1 MAGLALATALP
12 YVRGVHTVVETN
24 AYLSAARDAGMDEEE
39 REAVVDIL
47 AANPEAGAIMP
58 RCGGARKLRV
68 ARPGGGKSG
77 GYRVVTYY
85 GGSEIPVF
93 LITVFGKGEKANLS
107 DAEKNEVA
115 KLTKR
120 LRDQY

>member
-1 MAGLALATALP
+1 M
-12 YVRGVHTVVETN
+12 HTVVETN